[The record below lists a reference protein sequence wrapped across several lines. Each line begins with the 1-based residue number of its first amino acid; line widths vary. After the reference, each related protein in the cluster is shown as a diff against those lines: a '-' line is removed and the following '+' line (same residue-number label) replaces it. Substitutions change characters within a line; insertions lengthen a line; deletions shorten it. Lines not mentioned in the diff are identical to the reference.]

1 MERKTLNAMIRFFSR
16 LSLPAL
22 LLASLFTLQ
31 ASTASAQDS
40 PSGVMEAIV
49 TLHDPGVDVQAWQRF
64 AVRVGKETG
73 ANIEYSC
80 QRAGIIVLRFERPTI
95 QEKAD
100 AITLVRRLL
109 NEAGITTSVEFLH
122 VHVERVS
129 QNKC

>member
-1 MERKTLNAMIRFFSR
+1 MISFFSR

-22 LLASLFTLQ
+22 LLVSLFTLR
-31 ASTASAQDS
+31 APKASAQDS

-49 TLHDPGVDVQAWQRF
+49 TMRDPGVDVQAWQRF
-64 AVRVGKETG
+64 ALRVGKETG

-80 QRAGIIVLRFERPTI
+80 QRAGIIVLRLERPSI

-109 NEAGITTSVEFLH
+109 TDAGITTAVEFLH
-122 VHVERVS
+122 VHVERTSV
-129 QNKC
+129 NKC